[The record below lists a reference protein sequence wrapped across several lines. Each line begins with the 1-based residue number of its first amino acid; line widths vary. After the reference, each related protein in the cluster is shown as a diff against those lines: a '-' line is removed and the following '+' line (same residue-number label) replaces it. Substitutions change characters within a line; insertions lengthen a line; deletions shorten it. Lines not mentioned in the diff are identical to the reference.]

1 MGSEMCIRDS
11 FRTRFYFWLII
22 MATTKSSITVQKVV
36 SYIKDKWQTFG
47 VSALLILVLQLL
59 ATKILTAVLVGLAI
73 AALLP
78 SDTIKKVTK
87 KVTKTE

>member
-1 MGSEMCIRDS
+1 
-11 FRTRFYFWLII
+11 
-22 MATTKSSITVQKVV
+22 MANTKSTITVEKVT

-47 VSALLILVLQLL
+47 VSALLILILQLL
-59 ATKILTAVLVGLAI
+59 SSKILTAVLLGLVI

>member
-1 MGSEMCIRDS
+1 
-11 FRTRFYFWLII
+11 
-22 MATTKSSITVQKVV
+22 MANTKTPITVEKVT
-36 SYIKDKWQTFG
+36 SYIKEKWQTFG

-59 ATKILTAVLVGLAI
+59 SSKVLTAVLLGLVV

>member
-1 MGSEMCIRDS
+1 
-11 FRTRFYFWLII
+11 

-59 ATKILTAVLVGLAI
+59 ATKILTAVLVGLVI
-73 AALLP
+73 ASLLP
-78 SDTIKKVTK
+78 SDTIKKDTK

>member
-1 MGSEMCIRDS
+1 
-11 FRTRFYFWLII
+11 
-22 MATTKSSITVQKVV
+22 MANTKSTITVEKIT
-36 SYIKDKWQTFG
+36 SYVKEKWQTFG

-59 ATKILTAVLVGLAI
+59 ATKILTAVLLGLVI

>member
-1 MGSEMCIRDS
+1 MSN
-11 FRTRFYFWLII
+11 
-22 MATTKSSITVQKVV
+22 TKSSITVQKVV

-59 ATKILTAVLVGLAI
+59 SSKVLTAVLLGLVI

-87 KVTKTE
+87 KVTKAE

>member
-1 MGSEMCIRDS
+1 
-11 FRTRFYFWLII
+11 
-22 MATTKSSITVQKVV
+22 MANAKSAITVEKVT

-47 VSALLILVLQLL
+47 VSALLILILQLL

-78 SDTIKKVTK
+78 SDAVKKVAK